1 MFGSFEQG
9 SALIRCVL
17 LGNLLQKE
25 LRGEAA
31 SLMGEILLCG
41 GGGGSDVLSWGKE
54 GESSAVGLKWRAW
67 VGFSK
72 QKQRPPAGS
81 KVLRARR

>member
-41 GGGGSDVLSWGKE
+41 GGGGSEVLSWRLRGRKE
-54 GESSAVGLKWRAW
+54 SHQLWA
-67 VGFSK
+67 
-72 QKQRPPAGS
+72 
-81 KVLRARR
+81 

>member
-41 GGGGSDVLSWGKE
+41 GGGGSEVLSWRMEACKE
-54 GESSAVGLKWRAW
+54 GRRVISCGLE
-67 VGFSK
+67 V
-72 QKQRPPAGS
+72 AGMGGI
-81 KVLRARR
+81 